1 MQPLTLVIS
10 LIGSV
15 LVLFLQPA
23 KAFAVYIITLL
34 FYPTFLV
41 LPLGTL
47 NFKAGRIVVLVLLLR
62 CLANTRIRSSFK
74 LSVIDKW
81 FFAGTGVAMIV
92 PFFSYH
98 IPFMQLLASKCGELM
113 DTLLAYLVARF
124 CIRDRFSFVTAM
136 KWIGMAI
143 IPLALLGVVESC
155 TAWMPFVPLRQYC
168 PWDTKALV
176 ITDRSGFFRATGPS
190 GHPITFGASFAM
202 FAPLIYCLRHHGGI
216 SKNLCYLMTV
226 MAVLGTL
233 SSMSS
238 GPWMLLLVIIVC
250 LVLENYKKWIKPLII
265 FGVVFL
271 IVVAVISNRP
281 FYHVVAT
288 YANPLGGTGW
298 HRARLIDLSIE
309 HFNEWWLMGYGEQD
323 PGWGEELG
331 NSWTDITNQYIANG
345 VMYGIAGVITFVGT
359 LVASLMMIIRC
370 YKTEKE
376 YTAKSIFWALG
387 CMIIGFMIAF
397 NSFTLFAQSGTLFI
411 CMLGITA
418 SLSSFTLLP
427 HLANGKV
434 LAQRMQFAINNI
446 ESMRK

>member
-15 LVLFLQPA
+15 LVLVFQPA

-34 FYPTFLV
+34 FYPTFLT

-81 FFAGTGVAMIV
+81 IFAGTGVAMIV
-92 PFFSYH
+92 PFFSCH
-98 IPFMQLLASKCGELM
+98 IPFMQLFASKCGELM

-143 IPLALLGVVESC
+143 IPLALLGAVESC
-155 TAWMPFVPLRQYC
+155 TGWMPFVPLRKYC
-168 PWDTKALV
+168 PWDTKTLV
-176 ITDRSGFFRATGPS
+176 ITNRSGFFRATGPS

-202 FAPLIYCLRHHGGI
+202 FVPLFYYLRHCGGI
-216 SKNLCYLMTV
+216 SRKSCYLMAA

-250 LVLENYKKWIKPLII
+250 LIFENYRKWIKPFII
-265 FGVVFL
+265 FGVSSL
-271 IVVAVISNRP
+271 IVISVISNRP

-298 HRARLIDLSIE
+298 HRARLIDLAIE
-309 HFNEWWLMGYGEQD
+309 HFDEWWLMGYGERD

-331 NSWTDITNQYIANG
+331 NDWTDITNHYIVAG
-345 VMYGIAGVITFVGT
+345 VISGIAGVITLVGT
-359 LVASLMMIIRC
+359 LVVSLMMTIRC

-376 YTAKSIFWALG
+376 YAAKSIFWALG
-387 CMIIGFMIAF
+387 SLIVSFMIAF

-411 CMLGITA
+411 CLLGVTA
-418 SLSSFTLLP
+418 SLTGHSLLSHRLQKDISAYRTGP
-427 HLANGKV
+427 AILEKV
-434 LAQRMQFAINNI
+434 PIR
-446 ESMRK
+446 